1 MFRCDKCKK
10 ITKPRE
16 KQTKKV
22 VKTRTKTYY
31 FEDKYGNKKKKDGH
45 EIVKEI
51 NLCEKCA
58 EKESVE
64 NDNSKS
70 R

>member
-1 MFRCDKCKK
+1 MFKCDRCKK
-10 ITKPRE
+10 ITKSGE

-22 VKTRTKTYY
+22 IETRNKNYINGDKKTTGK
-31 FEDKYGNKKKKDGH
+31 

-58 EKESVE
+58 KEE
-64 NDNSKS
+64 E
-70 R
+70 

>member
-1 MFRCDKCKK
+1 MFRCDKCGR
-10 ITKPRE
+10 ITKTGE

-22 VKTRTKTYY
+22 VEMRDKTYNY
-31 FEDKYGNKKKKDGH
+31 LDKYGKEQTKFKENA

-58 EKESVE
+58 KEE
-64 NDNSKS
+64 
-70 R
+70 

>member
-1 MFRCDKCKK
+1 MFRCEKCGKV
-10 ITKPRE
+10 TKSGE

-22 VKTRTKTYY
+22 VQTRTKTYY
-31 FEDKYGNKKKKDGH
+31 FEDKYGDKKKKEGH

-58 EKESVE
+58 KKEKF
-64 NDNSKS
+64 
-70 R
+70 

>member
-1 MFRCDKCKK
+1 MFRCDRCKR
-10 ITKPRE
+10 ITEPGE

-22 VKTRTKTYY
+22 VKTRNKTY
-31 FEDKYGNKKKKDGH
+31 FNGKKETTGK

-58 EKESVE
+58 KEE
-64 NDNSKS
+64 E
-70 R
+70 